1 MELADAFHW
10 IDEQKQEATE
20 LLIKWASVN
29 SWSENPAGLAKMAEL
44 IKESFSP
51 ISDEIDEF
59 NLPEWENKPLGKA
72 LLFSK
77 RKSSSHKI
85 LLGGHMDTVYPPHVP
100 FQTCKKEGQNLIGPG
115 VADMKGGLVVL
126 YLALA
131 AFEKFG
137 NNPNLGW
144 ITLINPDEEL
154 GSPGSRALWKEQ
166 AKKVDL
172 ALIFEP
178 SFADGAL
185 VRARKGSMNF
195 HLTVIGMPAHAG
207 RDFHK
212 GKSAIKAICLFINE
226 AYTLAEKYPDIT
238 LNFAGLNSDFPLNV
252 VASEASCMINIRSF
266 DLKVLDKIK
275 LELENLALA
284 IAIKTETAFELV
296 LKLKKQPKSFTKET
310 EKLLK
315 NLESVASLM
324 NIKLSAKESGGLSD
338 GNILAE
344 AGLPCIDTL
353 GVIGGNLHT
362 SNEYMEIDSM
372 IERAKLIFL
381 FLNQFAKG

>member
-1 MELADAFHW
+1 MELTDALQW
-10 IDEQKQEATE
+10 IDEQKQEATK

-29 SWSENPAGLAKMAEL
+29 SWSENPAGLAEMAKL
-44 IKESFSP
+44 IKETFSP
-51 ISDEIDEF
+51 IADETTEF
-59 NLPEWENKPLGKA
+59 DLPEWENKPLGKA

-85 LLGGHMDTVYPPHVP
+85 LLGGHMDTVYPPNSP
-100 FQTCKKEGQNLIGPG
+100 FQTCRQEGLNLIGPG
-115 VADMKGGLVVL
+115 VADMKGGLIVL

-185 VRARKGSMNF
+185 VRARKGAMTF
-195 HLTVIGMPAHAG
+195 HLTVIGIAAHAG

-212 GKSAIKAICLFINE
+212 GKSAIKAISLFINE
-226 AYTLAEKYPDIT
+226 AYAVSEKYADLT
-238 LNFAGLNSDFPLNV
+238 LNFARLHSDFPLNV
-252 VASEASCMINIRSF
+252 VASEATCMINIRSF
-266 DLKVLDKIK
+266 DLKDLDKIK
-275 LELENLALA
+275 LELENLALTT
-284 IAIKTETAFELV
+284 AIKTETSFQLV

-324 NIKLSAKESGGLSD
+324 NVTLSTKESGGLSD

-353 GVIGGNLHT
+353 GVIGGHLHT
-362 SNEYMEIDSM
+362 PNEYMKIESM

-381 FLNQFAKG
+381 FLNRFLKG